1 MSAFRNTILGADPG
15 YADLPPGVGFAPKD
29 EPLRRDIDLLGRVLG
44 RVIVEQ
50 EGEGLLGTEEEI
62 RALCKRLRFRYEPDL
77 DERLRGRIER
87 MKPWEL
93 GRIVRAFSVYFQ
105 LVNVAERYHRIR
117 RGRQYDAAENGP
129 QRASVKSAL
138 GKLARGEEE
147 GAGSW
152 ESLGRVLDG
161 MDLSLV
167 LTAHPTETLRVRVR
181 RKHFRV
187 AKILDRLDQNR
198 LTPREKATAEEEL
211 AEEITLLW
219 QTDELRAQRP
229 DVEGEIHRTLTFFE
243 DSLIE
248 ATLEVY
254 RRFEDE
260 LRHLFPEDRAS
271 LGPVMRFGSWVGGDQ
286 DGNPYV
292 KSETMLTALRLQRD
306 LIINRHRDTALRA
319 VSRPASDAVH
329 SASGGIGGAPGL
341 AGEGREAT
349 PRSCA
354 FLHGRGKK
362 RALPPEDAPRGRAL
376 EAHPRR

>member
-1 MSAFRNTILGADPG
+1 M
-15 YADLPPGVGFAPKD
+15 
-29 EPLRRDIDLLGRVLG
+29 RRDIDLLGRVLG

-50 EGEGLLGTEEEI
+50 EGEGLLGAEEEI
-62 RALCKRLRFRYEPDL
+62 RSLCKRLRFRYEPDL

-117 RGRQYDAAENGP
+117 RGRQRDAAENGP

-138 GKLARGEEE
+138 RKLIRRGEEE
-147 GAGSW
+147 GAGSG
-152 ESLGRVLDG
+152 ELLGRVSDG

-181 RKHFRV
+181 RKHLRV
-187 AKILDRLDQNR
+187 ARILDRLDLDR
-198 LTPREKATAEEEL
+198 LTPWEKAAAEEEL

-229 DVEGEIHRTLTFFE
+229 DVEGEIRRTLTFFE

-254 RRFEDE
+254 RDFEDE
-260 LRHLFPEDRAS
+260 LRRLFPENRPS
-271 LGPVMRFGSWVGGDQ
+271 LGPVMRFGSWVA
-286 DGNPYV
+286 
-292 KSETMLTALRLQRD
+292 TRTATRTSSRRRCSQLCGCSATSSS
-306 LIINRHRDTALRA
+306 TATATRRFF
-319 VSRPASDAVH
+319 SP
-329 SASGGIGGAPGL
+329 GI
-341 AGEGREAT
+341 
-349 PRSCA
+349 
-354 FLHGRGKK
+354 
-362 RALPPEDAPRGRAL
+362 
-376 EAHPRR
+376 